1 MCAERVF
8 EDSGLCA
15 LELARV
21 LMVFAGDAMLPTH
34 PWLKKDELRSQ
45 GARRCRLVLLR
56 TSEGATTRWA
66 TKGLRISSGKSSR
79 LMLRPV
85 YFTFCVVHSRK
96 LDRECIFVFG
106 SKKR

>member
-21 LMVFAGDAMLPTH
+21 LVVFAGDAMLPTR
-34 PWLKKDELRSQ
+34 PWVKMDELRSQ
-45 GARRCRLVLLR
+45 GARGCRIVQLR

-66 TKGLRISSGKSSR
+66 TKGRLRISSGKN
-79 LMLRPV
+79 
-85 YFTFCVVHSRK
+85 
-96 LDRECIFVFG
+96 
-106 SKKR
+106 